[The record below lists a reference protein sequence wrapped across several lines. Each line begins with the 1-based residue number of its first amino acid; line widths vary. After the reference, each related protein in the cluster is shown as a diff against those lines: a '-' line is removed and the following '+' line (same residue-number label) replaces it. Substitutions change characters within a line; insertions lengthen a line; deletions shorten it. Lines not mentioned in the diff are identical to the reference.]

1 MFFFNRQ
8 YFLQKEGIN
17 NTNTANNSN
26 LPKIIAILKI
36 HLEKSDNSEKF
47 PFGPITSPKPGPTF
61 DIDVAAAD
69 IAVIKSNPLID
80 NKAVT
85 IKKINIYKKINEAY
99 DVLQDTS
106 RRQQYDF
113 ETMMMGNTN
122 GFNNQEMCLFVQSA
136 RVVSLR
142 IS

>member
-26 LPKIIAILKI
+26 LPKFIEILKI
-36 HLEKSDNSEKF
+36 HLAQSVNWEKF
-47 PFGPITSPKPGPTF
+47 PFGPIISPKPGPTF

-69 IAVIKSNPLID
+69 IAVIKSKPLID

-85 IKKINIYKKINEAY
+85 IKKINIYKKINEIT
-99 DVLQDTS
+99 QDMNLS
-106 RRQQYDF
+106 SI
-113 ETMMMGNTN
+113 
-122 GFNNQEMCLFVQSA
+122 LFLSY
-136 RVVSLR
+136 L
-142 IS
+142 ITKTPLG

>member
-26 LPKIIAILKI
+26 LPKIIEKLKI
-36 HLEKSDNSEKF
+36 HLEKADNSEKL
-47 PFGPITSPKPGPTF
+47 PFGPMISPKPGPTF

-69 IAVIKSNPLID
+69 IAVIKFKPSID

-85 IKKINIYKKINEAY
+85 IKKINMYKKI
-99 DVLQDTS
+99 
-106 RRQQYDF
+106 
-113 ETMMMGNTN
+113 
-122 GFNNQEMCLFVQSA
+122 
-136 RVVSLR
+136 
-142 IS
+142 

>member
-36 HLEKSDNSEKF
+36 HFEKSVNWEKF
-47 PFGPITSPKPGPTF
+47 PFGPIISPKPGPTF

-69 IAVIKSNPLID
+69 IAVINPGRLIGE
-80 NKAVT
+80 KTVGQTAWS
-85 IKKINIYKKINEAY
+85 K
-99 DVLQDTS
+99 
-106 RRQQYDF
+106 
-113 ETMMMGNTN
+113 
-122 GFNNQEMCLFVQSA
+122 
-136 RVVSLR
+136 SLR
-142 IS
+142 EKNFINKNIVDARIV